1 MEVKPKFEISYT
13 EEVLEFLNSLDAKI
27 REKIMYNVGKSR
39 YVLDPDLFKKLGDT
53 DIWEFRTRYLNMSY
67 RLLAFWDTSSN
78 SIVIATHGFIKK
90 TQKTPKREIAR
101 AEKIRKEYFD
111 TK

>member
-90 TQKTPKREIAR
+90 TQKTPKKEIAR
-101 AEKIRKEYFD
+101 AEEIRKQYFD